1 MCCDLLIRMVFHFI
15 FGHWN
20 TKRKVQCHFHQI
32 STNVFSGVHSAVE
45 SFMANKFNLPVL
57 ALMLWPTEQDYTSEC
72 LRLSTSVAHQSFK
85 IWMSSSGFCAKIICD
100 SSNCVAFLK
109 DIDTTLTHWL
119 TQTYQMNIY
128 EWRSS
133 VCRQWELCPEM
144 HSLLIGIKMGR
155 GYSWIWQER
164 GNLSSGAAV
173 QQGKMTC

>member
-1 MCCDLLIRMVFHFI
+1 MCFCVHASVYICHKKGLVKMCCDLLIRMVFHFI

-45 SFMANKFNLPVL
+45 SFMANKFNSPVL

-85 IWMSSSGFCAKIICD
+85 IWMSSSRFCAKIICD

-109 DIDTTLTHWL
+109 DIDTNPLAYTNLPNEYLWMKVISV
-119 TQTYQMNIY
+119 QTM
-128 EWRSS
+128 RA
-133 VCRQWELCPEM
+133 L
-144 HSLLIGIKMGR
+144 
-155 GYSWIWQER
+155 SWNALFAHR
-164 GNLSSGAAV
+164 NKNG
-173 QQGKMTC
+173 QGL